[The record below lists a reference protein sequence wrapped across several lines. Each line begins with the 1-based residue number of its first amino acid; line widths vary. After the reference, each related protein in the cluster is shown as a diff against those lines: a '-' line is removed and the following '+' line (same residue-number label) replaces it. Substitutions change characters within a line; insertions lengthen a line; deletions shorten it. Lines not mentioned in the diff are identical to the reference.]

1 MNFGEAVEV
10 ILRRLKR
17 PDKTEDAQD
26 SINRAISIFATAN
39 FYADLA
45 ETQIDLAGQD
55 YLQEVAI
62 NASPFSRF
70 RKIKYLRPEGY
81 YTYITWTDP
90 SRIFTQGC
98 EQLNTW
104 YRSGNNL
111 VFKLSSLA
119 DTAQVGYYQYHEYL
133 VDDDDTD
140 WMLDEMFPAV
150 LSYALSELFQD
161 IGDDATADRY
171 TRRWP
176 VLLQTFKED
185 IGDGVS
191 HA

>member
-17 PDKTEDAQD
+17 PDKIEDAQD

-39 FYADLA
+39 FYADLV
-45 ETQIDLAGQD
+45 ETQVDLAGQE
-55 YLQEVAI
+55 YLQSIAV

-104 YRSGNNL
+104 YRAGNNL
-111 VFKLSSLA
+111 VFKLSALA

-133 VDDDDTD
+133 VADEDTD

-150 LSYALSELFQD
+150 LAYTLSELFQD